1 MGVKSAKDLPALM
14 LQLEGEFSI
23 VTSDDGSSFI
33 IGPKAPSALKF
44 AQVMKAWAGKGKEL
58 VFGELSEDEY
68 EEWKSRF

>member
-1 MGVKSAKDLPALM
+1 MIKFGN
-14 LQLEGEFSI
+14 
-23 VTSDDGSSFI
+23 DGFSFI